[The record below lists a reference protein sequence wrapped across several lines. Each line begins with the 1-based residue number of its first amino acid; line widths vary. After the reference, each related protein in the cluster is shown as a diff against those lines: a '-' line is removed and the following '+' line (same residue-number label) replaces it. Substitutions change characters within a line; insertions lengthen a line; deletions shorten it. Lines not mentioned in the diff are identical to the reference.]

1 MNVAGLNRRGV
12 VRTRRGGATLKP
24 TSTTARTERV
34 ASPSPPITKRNGC
47 PLPSGLR
54 LRLHSIGH
62 EGGGE
67 PSWVSAAGHDRSK
80 RLLDTS
86 LYQGLN
92 GSVMTD
98 RATTSPRAGTD
109 VKQQCCRDEKVEDG
123 AGSVPDYLFS
133 LIR

>member
-1 MNVAGLNRRGV
+1 MRLASI
-12 VRTRRGGATLKP
+12 LKP

-34 ASPSPPITKRNGC
+34 APPSPPITKRKGC
-47 PLPSGLR
+47 PQLPLR
-54 LRLHSIGH
+54 LYSIGH
-62 EGGGE
+62 EGSGE
-67 PSWVSAAGHDRSK
+67 PSWASAAGHDRSK

-109 VKQQCCRDEKVEDG
+109 VKQQCRGDEEVEDG